1 LPCDVECRAKKG
13 LKNAVKTAGDA
24 IGKGLNIA
32 GDALKGPNGVAIGL
46 GSAGG
51 LLVVLAACY
60 CYCKRDK
67 GVMKEGMEGGKS
79 QKESLL

>member
-1 LPCDVECRAKKG
+1 
-13 LKNAVKTAGDA
+13 
-24 IGKGLNIA
+24 LNKA